1 MSATAFARNVKSC
14 LSAAVTHDL
23 TSTVLGTNTSKN
35 YLKPSH
41 ESSIGYFM
49 RSVFSLLRYI
59 MNQYDNFTFCVIDSL
74 DSQSLKWKRPFLELR
89 LDFASP
95 GIGPRPFTICSFCML
110 AMATPKKKTPGEQR
124 TKQCFLQLLQSS
136 AGTQSSFIQAQEK
149 QRRRQGSF
157 SVGERVEIP
166 IIHQ

>member
-1 MSATAFARNVKSC
+1 MSATALARNVKSC

-59 MNQYDNFTFCVIDSL
+59 MNQYDNFAFCVIDSL

-110 AMATPKKKTPGEQR
+110 AMATPKKNTWRTANEAMLSAIAPILSGDSIQFHSGSGKTKTETG
-124 TKQCFLQLLQSS
+124 KFLSRGKS
-136 AGTQSSFIQAQEK
+136 
-149 QRRRQGSF
+149 
-157 SVGERVEIP
+157 
-166 IIHQ
+166 

>member
-1 MSATAFARNVKSC
+1 MFKSC
-14 LSAAVTHDL
+14 LSAAVTHHL

-35 YLKPSH
+35 DLKPSH

-59 MNQYDNFTFCVIDSL
+59 MNQYDNLLHVL
-74 DSQSLKWKRPFLELR
+74 WYR
-89 LDFASP
+89 LCRLTVTEVETSILGTSTWLCIQRDWAK
-95 GIGPRPFTICSFCML
+95 TML
-110 AMATPKKKTPGEQR
+110 AMATKKKTPGEQR

-166 IIHQ
+166 IIHR